1 MVKEKRGG
9 THATITSMILENIYD
24 TREHKANF
32 NDMIRF
38 GLHASYFILNF

>member
-32 NDMIRF
+32 NDMISTEITK
-38 GLHASYFILNF
+38 LCLL